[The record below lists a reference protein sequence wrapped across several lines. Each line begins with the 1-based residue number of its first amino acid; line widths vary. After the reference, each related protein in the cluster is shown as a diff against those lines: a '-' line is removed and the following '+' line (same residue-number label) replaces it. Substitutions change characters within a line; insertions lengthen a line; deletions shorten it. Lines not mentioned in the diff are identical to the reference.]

1 MPKSLYVDP
10 IETRKAGKITF
21 DEIPVNVYNK
31 SIKDERKKYGDDA
44 LIGIYHDIT
53 VLREFES
60 MLNQIKTQGLYN
72 GIETTYPGPAHLSI
86 GQEAS
91 AVGQA
96 YCLDIN
102 DFTFG
107 SHRSHGEIIAKGLSS
122 IYKLDEDEL
131 YEIMEEFL
139 GGSILSVVEKKHEKK
154 GDIRDLAIDFLLYGA
169 LAEIFAR
176 TTGFNRGLGGS
187 MHAFFIPF
195 GIMPNNAIVGS
206 AAPVALG
213 AACGGIWGG
222 AVLGT
227 VFGLTSFLQ
236 AFGIGFLIDPMAA
249 GLFNE
254 NPFYYTVTCF
264 VPRIAAGMLSGLV
277 IFLFE
282 KTKKMSVWKFAL
294 AAIVV
299 PVVNT
304 FGFLGFYM
312 TFYSGTAFGTELIMA
327 VITAALTLNFLVEF
341 IVTLV
346 ASTAINRTVY
356 AFTKKMEH

>member
-1 MPKSLYVDP
+1 MKNKKQNIFRLTLISLF
-10 IETRKAGKITF
+10 I
-21 DEIPVNVYNK
+21 
-31 SIKDERKKYGDDA
+31 
-44 LIGIYHDIT
+44 
-53 VLREFES
+53 
-60 MLNQIKTQGLYN
+60 
-72 GIETTYPGPAHLSI
+72 
-86 GQEAS
+86 
-91 AVGQA
+91 AVMA
-96 YCLDIN
+96 VMN
-102 DFTFG
+102 FTP
-107 SHRSHGEIIAKGLSS
+107 
-122 IYKLDEDEL
+122 
-131 YEIMEEFL
+131 L
-139 GGSILSVVEKKHEKK
+139 GYI
-154 GDIRDLAIDFLLYGA
+154 
-169 LAEIFAR
+169 
-176 TTGFNRGLGGS
+176 TTG
-187 MHAFFIPF
+187 AFSITLMT
-195 GIMPNNAIVGS
+195 I
-206 AAPVALG
+206 PVALG

-356 AFTKKMEH
+356 AFTKKMDH